1 LTTAST
7 TTSSLEAPVSGL
19 QRVLDSGRFAVTA
32 ELGPPRSA
40 GVEALHSKVDLLKG
54 WVDAVNLTDNQGAT
68 VRMSSLAGSAI
79 VMAAGIEPVM
89 QITARDRNRIAL
101 QADLLGASA
110 LGIRN
115 ILLLSGDHP
124 RFGDHPQA
132 KPVFDID
139 SVQMVWLARTM
150 RDEGRLLSGRRLDPP
165 PTLFLGA
172 VENPFA
178 PPIQYRA
185 ERLGKK
191 VAAGAQFVQTQ
202 YVFDVEAFARW
213 MSDVRNLGLHERCKI
228 IAGVGPV
235 RSPRALEHMSNNVPG
250 LVIPKAVGE
259 RLLAVEPD
267 QFAQEGLRLCAETIE
282 RVREIEGVAGVH
294 VMAFGYESAV
304 PEILSRAGIDK
315 RPDTET
321 LPGTDKTD
329 QPNRGVTEHAR

>member
-1 LTTAST
+1 M
-7 TTSSLEAPVSGL
+7 LE
-19 QRVLDSGRFAVTA
+19 SGRFAVTA

-40 GVEALHSKVDLLKG
+40 GVDALHGKVDLLKG
-54 WVDAVNLTDNQGAT
+54 WVDAVNLTDNQGAF

-115 ILLLSGDHP
+115 VLLLSGDHP

-150 RDEGRLLSGRRLDPP
+150 RDEGRLLSGRRLEPA
-165 PTLFLGA
+165 PTLFLGS

-178 PPIQYRA
+178 PPVQYRA

-213 MSDVRNLGLHERCKI
+213 MSDVRNLGLHERCKV

-235 RSPRALEHMSNNVPG
+235 RSPRALEHMSTSVPG
-250 LVIPKAVGE
+250 LVIPKEVGA
-259 RLLAVEPD
+259 RLLAVDPAE
-267 QFAQEGLRLCAETIE
+267 FANEGVRLCAETIE
-282 RVREIEGVAGVH
+282 RVREIKGVAGVH
-294 VMAFGYESAV
+294 VMAFGNETAV
-304 PEILSRAGIDK
+304 PEILRQAGIDR
-315 RPDTET
+315 RPEPDADP
-321 LPGTDKTD
+321 LPGPSHFDESD
-329 QPNRGVTEHAR
+329 RGVTEHAG